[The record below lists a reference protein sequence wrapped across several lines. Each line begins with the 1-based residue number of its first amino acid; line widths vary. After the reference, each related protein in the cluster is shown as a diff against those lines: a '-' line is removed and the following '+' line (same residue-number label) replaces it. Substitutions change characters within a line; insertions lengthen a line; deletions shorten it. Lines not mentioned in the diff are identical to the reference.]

1 MAVVTGSIG
10 IDFVHVVNEDLVLA
24 GVEVLFQLFVLVQQ
38 LLLVLLLVQLV
49 QDVLNVEDF
58 STLIQFD
65 VVHAIIEIV
74 FHVLGV

>member
-1 MAVVTGSIG
+1 MAIVAGSIVV
-10 IDFVHVVNEDLVLA
+10 DFVHVVDKNLVLA

-38 LLLVLLLVQLV
+38 LLLLLLLVQLV

-58 STLIQFD
+58 STLIQLD

-74 FHVLGV
+74 FHILSV